1 MLCHG
6 IQREVFLCEL
16 ASNALGI
23 LRKGKGQ
30 PKLAT
35 LLTANEVAAL
45 AVERWVL
52 PRSERQ
58 PDFRAWSTD
67 ELPELL
73 QPRLAVV
80 NDLGSR
86 TRAA

>member
-16 ASNALGI
+16 ASNALAI
-23 LRKGKGQ
+23 LRKGKGR
-30 PKLAT
+30 PKLST

-67 ELPELL
+67 KLPELL
-73 QPRLAVV
+73 QPRLTVV
-80 NDLGSR
+80 NDLRSW